1 MAICLGI
8 DTGGTFTD
16 AVLLDD
22 AAPPGDGALIARAKA
37 LTTRPDLARGIAA
50 AVDAVLAQ
58 AAGSVNPGDIALVG
72 LSTTLATNAL
82 VEGQGDRAALVTIG
96 FSPAERARAGLAEA
110 LGTDPL
116 IALDGGHDHA
126 GVQVAAL
133 DLDAL
138 ARGLAALPP
147 GIAACAVA
155 ASFATRNP
163 AHELAA
169 RAAIRAATGLP
180 VTCSHELSA
189 ALGGPR
195 RALTALLNARLIG
208 LIDRLVA
215 ACEGHL
221 AARGIAAPLMVVRGD
236 GALVSAALVRERPI
250 ETILSGPA
258 ASVAG
263 ARWLTGAEAAL
274 VADIGGTTTDVCRL
288 IAGRPALAPEGA
300 RVGGWRTM
308 VQAVAMHTTGLGGDS
323 EVHVAEGLRGGLTLG
338 PRRVLPVALAAH
350 QHPGPVHAMLD
361 AALAM
366 GAPAEGAARLVLPLS
381 PPPPGLPPREAALA
395 ARLAGGPLPQ
405 SALVRQRVDLPALA
419 RLVAQGVVMLSDVT
433 PTDAAHVLDL
443 QTGWDREAA
452 TKALTLLARR
462 RAGDGQVLAPD
473 ARTMAAQVLGTL
485 ARQTVGFV
493 LACAQ
498 DESGAGDDP
507 AEVRALTRV
516 MEQATTG
523 GQADALIAV
532 TARLTVPLIGLG
544 ASAGVHYGPVAAMLG
559 CPLIVPDAAGVA
571 NAVGAV
577 VGQVEITAEG
587 VVTCPGPGVFVAHL
601 PDGPVRLGAFDV
613 ARARLL
619 AALSCAARNRAGRA
633 GLDEP
638 ALAIAEDL
646 RSAEIEGQRVPVELR
661 LRVTASGRPRL
672 VAPADA
678 GATL

>member
-37 LTTRPDLARGIAA
+37 LTTRPDLTAGIAA

-58 AAGSVNPGDIALVG
+58 VAGRVAPGDIALVG

-82 VEGQGDRAALVTIG
+82 VEGHGDRAALITIG

-110 LGTDPL
+110 LGAEPL
-116 IALDGGHDHA
+116 IALSGGHDHA
-126 GVQVAAL
+126 GTEAATL

-138 ARGLAALPP
+138 AQGLAALPK
-147 GIAACAVA
+147 GVAACAVA

-221 AARGIAAPLMVVRGD
+221 ARRGIAAPLMVVRGD

-263 ARWLTGAEAAL
+263 ARWLTGVEAGL

-288 IAGRPALAPEGA
+288 IAGRPQLAPEGA

-323 EVHVAEGLRGGLTLG
+323 EVQVLGGLRGGLMLG
-338 PRRVLPVALAAH
+338 PRRVLPIALAAY
-350 QHPGPVHAMLD
+350 QHPKVVHAMLD
-361 AALAM
+361 AALAQS
-366 GAPAEGAARLVLPLS
+366 GPADGAARLVLPLA
-381 PPPPGLPPREAALA
+381 PPPPGLPAREAALA
-395 ARLAGGPLPQ
+395 ARLADGPLPQ
-405 SALVRQRVDLPALA
+405 SALVRQRIDLPALA
-419 RLVAQGVVMLSDVT
+419 RLVAMGVARVADVT
-433 PTDAAHVLDL
+433 PTDAAHVLGR
-443 QTGWDREAA
+443 QSGWDGVAA
-452 TKALTLLARR
+452 EKALTLMARR
-462 RAGDGQVLAPD
+462 RCGDGQPLAEG
-473 ARTMAAQVLGTL
+473 AHAMAAQVLDGLT
-485 ARQTVGFV
+485 RQTVGFI
-493 LACAQ
+493 LSCAQ
-498 DESGAGDDP
+498 AEASADEAGGDDDP
-507 AEVRALTRV
+507 AEARALARV
-516 MEQATTG
+516 MDEAVTG
-523 GQADALIAV
+523 ARRDDLIAV

-544 ASAGVHYGPVAAMLG
+544 ASAGVHYGAVADRLG
-559 CPLIVPDAAGVA
+559 CPLIVPAAAGVA

-587 VVTCPGPGVFVAHL
+587 VVTCPGPGLFVAHL
-601 PDGPVRLGAFDV
+601 PEGPVRMTGFD
-613 ARARLL
+613 AARDRLLDALSLAARSRARH
-619 AALSCAARNRAGRA
+619 A
-633 GLDEP
+633 GLDQP
-638 ALAIAEDL
+638 ALAITEDL
-646 RSAEIEGQRVPVELR
+646 RAAEIEGQRVPIELR

-672 VAPADA
+672 ADA
-678 GATL
+678 N